1 MQHCH
6 LEIIPDVFPM
16 METLLRAEMCFR
28 SVVYFLPEDGVI
40 FLVSAKLEVLT
51 AAQNQG
57 AAHLFDC
64 PRLYIRSLGV
74 MPNYLAIIVAV
85 ICE

>member
-1 MQHCH
+1 MI
-6 LEIIPDVFPM
+6 EI
-16 METLLRAEMCFR
+16 LLRAETCFR
-28 SVVYFLPEDGVI
+28 SEVYFLPEDDVI
-40 FLVSAKLEVLT
+40 FLASAKLAVLT

-74 MPNYLAIIVAV
+74 VPNYLAIIVAV

>member
-1 MQHCH
+1 MI
-6 LEIIPDVFPM
+6 EIV
-16 METLLRAEMCFR
+16 LRAEMCFR
-28 SVVYFLPEDGVI
+28 SEVYFLPEDDVI
-40 FLVSAKLEVLT
+40 FLVSAELAVLT

-74 MPNYLAIIVAV
+74 VPNYLAIIVAV